1 MGDIMGLVLKNTTK
15 NTIRIP
21 DYNYNGTL
29 VFEPEEAKPLDS
41 IDKVGFFRP
50 YARAGIIVQNS
61 EELGLSQR
69 TLDDINKAKEDLK
82 GHVSKV
88 ADSVV
93 DGVKNISTK
102 TQDAVKSVSDNAGKI
117 ASDVVEDTVD
127 EVTDKVEKVK
137 KLTADFLDTLT
148 LKELK
153 ATAKEVGVDADS
165 VNKKADVKEMIL
177 SAQNKK

>member
-1 MGDIMGLVLKNTTK
+1 MGLVLKNTTK

-29 VFEPEEAKPLDS
+29 VFNPEEEKPLDS
-41 IDKVGFFRP
+41 IDKIGFFRP
-50 YARAGIIVQNS
+50 YAMAGIIVQNS

-93 DGVKNISTK
+93 EGVKAVSTK

-117 ASDVVEDTVD
+117 ASDVVEDTVN
-127 EVTDKVEKVK
+127 EVTEKVK
-137 KLTADFLDTLT
+137 KFTADFLDTLT

-153 ATAKEVGVDADS
+153 ATAKEIGVDADS

>member
-1 MGDIMGLVLKNTTK
+1 MGLELKNTTK

-29 VFEPEEAKPLDS
+29 VFAPEEAKPLDS

-69 TLDDINKAKEDLK
+69 TLDDINKAKEELK

-93 DGVKNISTK
+93 DGVKAVSSK

-117 ASDVVEDTVD
+117 VNDVVEDTVND
-127 EVTDKVEKVK
+127 VTEKVEKAK
-137 KLTADFLDTLT
+137 KFTADFLDTLT

>member
-82 GHVSKV
+82 CRVSKV
-88 ADSVV
+88 VE
-93 DGVKNISTK
+93 GVKDVSTK

-117 ASDVVEDTVD
+117 ASDVVEDTVN
-127 EVTDKVEKVK
+127 EVTEKVEKVK
-137 KLTADFLDTLT
+137 KFTADFLDTLT

>member
-1 MGDIMGLVLKNTTK
+1 MGLELYNTTK

-21 DYNYNGTL
+21 EYNYNGTL
-29 VFEPEEAKPLDS
+29 VFAPNEAKPLDS
-41 IDKVGFFRP
+41 LDKVGFFRP
-50 YARAGIIVQNS
+50 YARAGIIVRNS
-61 EELGLSQR
+61 DVDLGLSQR
-69 TLDDINKAKEDLK
+69 TIDDINQAKEELK

-93 DGVKNISTK
+93 DSVKNVSDKTK
-102 TQDAVKSVSDNAGKI
+102 DAVKSVTDNAGKI
-117 ASDVVEDTVD
+117 ASDVVEDTVSD
-127 EVTDKVEKVK
+127 VTEKVEKVK
-137 KLTADFLDTLT
+137 KFTADFLDTLT
-148 LKELK
+148 LIELK

>member
-1 MGDIMGLVLKNTTK
+1 M
-15 NTIRIP
+15 
-21 DYNYNGTL
+21 
-29 VFEPEEAKPLDS
+29 
-41 IDKVGFFRP
+41 
-50 YARAGIIVQNS
+50 
-61 EELGLSQR
+61 
-69 TLDDINKAKEDLK
+69 DDINKAKEELK

-117 ASDVVEDTVD
+117 ASDVVEDTVND
-127 EVTDKVEKVK
+127 VTEKVEKVK

-153 ATAKEVGVDADS
+153 ATAKEIGVDADS

>member
-1 MGDIMGLVLKNTTK
+1 MGLVLKNTTK

-82 GHVSKV
+82 CRVSKV
-88 ADSVV
+88 VE
-93 DGVKNISTK
+93 GVKDVSTK

-117 ASDVVEDTVD
+117 ASDVVEDTVN
-127 EVTDKVEKVK
+127 EVTEKVEKVK
-137 KLTADFLDTLT
+137 KFTADFLDTLT

>member
-1 MGDIMGLVLKNTTK
+1 MGLELKNTTK

-88 ADSVV
+88 ADSVKAV
-93 DGVKNISTK
+93 STK

-117 ASDVVEDTVD
+117 ASDVVEDTVND
-127 EVTDKVEKVK
+127 VTEKVEKVK

>member
-1 MGDIMGLVLKNTTK
+1 MGLELKNTTK

-29 VFEPEEAKPLDS
+29 VFAPEEAKPLDS
-41 IDKVGFFRP
+41 IDKIGFFRP

-69 TLDDINKAKEDLK
+69 TLDDINKAKEELK

-93 DGVKNISTK
+93 
-102 TQDAVKSVSDNAGKI
+102 DAVKSVSDNAGKI
-117 ASDVVEDTVD
+117 ASDVVEDTVND
-127 EVTDKVEKVK
+127 VTEKVEKVK

-153 ATAKEVGVDADS
+153 ATAKEIGVDADS

>member
-1 MGDIMGLVLKNTTK
+1 MGLELKNTTK

-29 VFEPEEAKPLDS
+29 VFAPEEAKPLDS
-41 IDKVGFFRP
+41 IDKIGFFRP
-50 YARAGIIVQNS
+50 YAMAGIIVQNS

-117 ASDVVEDTVD
+117 ASDVVEDTVN
-127 EVTDKVEKVK
+127 EVTEKVEKVK

-153 ATAKEVGVDADS
+153 ATAKEIGVDADS